1 MIPRLSWIA
10 KSNRS
15 RSIGWVWFGAVCLLA
30 LLLAALAA
38 AGDYAL
44 DYADIGVGG
53 GQSQTTDYAVIDLL
67 KVKGV
72 DNESQ
77 SSTDYTVTS
86 TTGLKE
92 ETNVGVDDWLLY

>member
-1 MIPRLSWIA
+1 MIPRFSWTA
-10 KSNRS
+10 KNNRS
-15 RSIGWVWFGAVCLLA
+15 RSIGWVWSVLVFLLA
-30 LLLAALAA
+30 LFLAALAA

-72 DNESQ
+72 DNQSQ